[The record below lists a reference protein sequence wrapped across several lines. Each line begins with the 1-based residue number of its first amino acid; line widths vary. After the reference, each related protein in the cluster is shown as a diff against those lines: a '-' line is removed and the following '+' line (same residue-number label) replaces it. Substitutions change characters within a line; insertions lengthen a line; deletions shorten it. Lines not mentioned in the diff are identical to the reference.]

1 MTAGHMREVWFWY
14 SPWQTVIQID
24 SYPYK
29 IDDFFIFSKDKL
41 HVFKYSISNAE
52 WALRSEYNYPF
63 PIDRMK
69 TQSILSSKDIQ
80 REMWFF
86 LVGGGN
92 NWVKISGTDSLNEE
106 TLYS

>member
-1 MTAGHMREVWFWY
+1 MFY
-14 SPWQTVIQID
+14 
-24 SYPYK
+24 
-29 IDDFFIFSKDKL
+29 KDKL

-80 REMWFF
+80 RYMWLFS
-86 LVGGGN
+86 GAEGRD
-92 NWVKISGTDSLNEE
+92 WVKISGTDSLNEE
-106 TLYS
+106 TLL